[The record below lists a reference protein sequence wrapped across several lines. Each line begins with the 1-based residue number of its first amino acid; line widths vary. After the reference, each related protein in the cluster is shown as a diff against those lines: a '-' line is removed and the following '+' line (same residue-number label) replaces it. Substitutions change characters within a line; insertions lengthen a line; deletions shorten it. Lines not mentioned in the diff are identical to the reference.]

1 MAQMLESENVKMTAM
16 LHGGRDSEMSASQTD
31 HVARPRLLDQ
41 IEGEMPIKRKF
52 QLNQRSSNGEM
63 LEQAAQS

>member
-52 QLNQRSSNGEM
+52 
-63 LEQAAQS
+63 